1 MEMNEYKPADIV
13 PETSSLYRVVALPT
27 ARERVREHL
36 ETFYSGDHFP
46 PCPECGVNVRYVLLA
61 RLREKEG

>member
-1 MEMNEYKPADIV
+1 MEMNEYKPGDIV
-13 PETSSLYRVVALPT
+13 PQTSSLYRVVHYPPQERL
-27 ARERVREHL
+27 REQL
-36 ETFYSGDHFP
+36 ETFYCDDHFP

>member
-1 MEMNEYKPADIV
+1 MEMNEYKPGDIV
-13 PETSSLYRVVALPT
+13 PETSSLYRVVHDPAP
-27 ARERVREHL
+27 ERVREHL

>member
-27 ARERVREHL
+27 AREREYENILKHFIPATIFHL
-36 ETFYSGDHFP
+36 AQNAG
-46 PCPECGVNVRYVLLA
+46 
-61 RLREKEG
+61 